1 MLSALSIA
9 MIVVLVALITWLL
22 LIPYGGCLAGEWSQG
37 ASSPKITLMKTGWFT
52 DKVEMPPTV
61 MLGGQAIPTN
71 TTTFELQIRPGTHD
85 VKLLVAPTYVRDGQ
99 HAVFATGTVS
109 YNKHEIEWDKPVLG
123 AVKWTKLSKSKR
135 R

>member
-9 MIVVLVALITWLL
+9 MIIILVALITWLV

-37 ASSPKITLMKTGWFT
+37 ASAPKITLVKTGWFT
-52 DKVEMPPTV
+52 DKAVMPPTV
-61 MLGGQAIPTN
+61 MLNGQATPTN

-85 VKLLVAPTYVRDGQ
+85 IKLLIAPSFASDGQ
-99 HAVFATGTVS
+99 HVVFATGTVS
-109 YNKHEIEWDKPVLG
+109 YSKHEIEWDKPVFG